1 MKKSLLVVFTFVVLG
16 LGNLSSSIASAL
28 PPLPIN
34 FAAET
39 CHHTGFF
46 GLRPWFHYIN
56 DTDHFTGCNLD
67 NFQLLP
73 EPEKDGKP
81 GKPSDVPL
89 VLLAVV
95 DDLLRIA
102 GIVALAFVI
111 VGAFKYTTSQGNPEE
126 VASAKSTIVNALLGV
141 GIAVIAVAFVS
152 FLGSRFGG

>member
-1 MKKSLLVVFTFVVLG
+1 MRKMLLVAFTLG
-16 LGNLSSSIASAL
+16 LLGFSTLATPIASAV
-28 PPLPIN
+28 PPLPTN
-34 FAAET
+34 FAAA
-39 CHHTGFF
+39 CPHTGFF
-46 GLRPWFHYIN
+46 GLRPWYHYIN
-56 DTDHFTGCNLD
+56 DTEHFTGCNLD

-73 EPEKDGKP
+73 EPEKDGQP

-89 VLLAVV
+89 VLLAII

-141 GIAVIAVAFVS
+141 GIAVVAVAFVS